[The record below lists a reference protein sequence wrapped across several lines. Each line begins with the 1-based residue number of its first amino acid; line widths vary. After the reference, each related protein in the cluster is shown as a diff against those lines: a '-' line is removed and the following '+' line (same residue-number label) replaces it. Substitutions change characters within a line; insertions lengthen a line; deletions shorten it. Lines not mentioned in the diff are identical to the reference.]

1 MENDFFLVNCHWGGG
16 MLQLGFCAEVL
27 ETDSEKDILICKK
40 NLTLLARA
48 SCGFFLCLLHQ
59 EK

>member
-1 MENDFFLVNCHWGGG
+1 

-48 SCGFFLCLLHQ
+48 SCGYFLCLLHQ

>member
-1 MENDFFLVNCHWGGG
+1 

-48 SCGFFLCLLHQ
+48 SCGFFYACCTKKSNRDLNSDKACLNLAV
-59 EK
+59 